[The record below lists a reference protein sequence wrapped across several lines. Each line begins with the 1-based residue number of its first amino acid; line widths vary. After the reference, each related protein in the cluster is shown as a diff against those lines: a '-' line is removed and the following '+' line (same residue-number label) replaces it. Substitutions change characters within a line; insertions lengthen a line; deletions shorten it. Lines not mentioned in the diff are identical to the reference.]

1 MGGGK
6 DPGRCIR
13 QATSSAAVRE
23 ERSLGA
29 AGAESNGGESVDGEA
44 ANPDKRSDRS
54 WRWL

>member
-13 QATSSAAVRE
+13 WATLSAVRD

-29 AGAESNGGESVDGEA
+29 AGAESNGGELVDGEA
-44 ANPDKRSDRS
+44 VTPDKRSNRS